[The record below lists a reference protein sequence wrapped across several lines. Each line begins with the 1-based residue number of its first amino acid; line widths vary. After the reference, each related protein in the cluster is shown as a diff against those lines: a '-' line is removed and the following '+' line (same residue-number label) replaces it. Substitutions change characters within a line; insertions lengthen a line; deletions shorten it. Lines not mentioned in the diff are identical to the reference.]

1 MDKSRPLMALGF
13 SKLLYTIYFVLF
25 AIFKISYFSIRYLAP
40 GLRPGRT
47 WSYQLALNNELVKL
61 FFEYWSITK
70 ATQPRIK
77 SDEQRNLF
85 VTLNPAN
92 PSLYCGPL
100 ADASIQPS
108 PVNGIWHPQRPS
120 LTDFSN
126 SPQDFIVLH
135 FHGGAYVL
143 LSPQDPNVSEGLD
156 ALASSLPVSAIFAPE
171 FRLSS
176 RPNCPFPAQLQDAV
190 SAYAYLL
197 NDLSIPALRIVL
209 SGDSAG
215 GNIVVS
221 LLRYLQEYPVLPMP
235 AAALLHSPWLNLS
248 VAGCTVENNPNERTD
263 FLSTA
268 YIEWGARSFTPKG
281 MDREDQWISPLFH
294 PFWCQVPIWV
304 QDGTA
309 EVLHSDIVKWI
320 EKMRGL
326 GTRIEYYGAEHMVHN
341 LLIVVRFMGLGEE
354 RAKALRA
361 AKSFLKSL
369 M

>member
-1 MDKSRPLMALGF
+1 MALQL
-13 SKLLYTIYFVLF
+13 SRVLYTIYFILF
-25 AIFKISYFSIRYLAP
+25 ATLKISYLSVRYLTP
-40 GLRPGRT
+40 SSRPCRT

-61 FFEYWSITK
+61 FFKYWSVTK
-70 ATQPRIK
+70 APQPRIK
-77 SDEQRNLF
+77 SDEQKDLF
-85 VTLNPAN
+85 TSLNPAP

-100 ADASIQPS
+100 ADTSIQPR
-108 PVNGIWHPQRPS
+108 PVNGIWHPRRPS

-126 SPQDFIVLH
+126 SPQDFIILH

-143 LSPQDPNVSEGLD
+143 LSPQDSNVSEGLD
-156 ALASSLPVSAIFAPE
+156 ALASSLPVSALFAPE
-171 FRLSS
+171 FRLAS

-190 SAYAYLL
+190 SAFAYLL
-197 NDLSIPALRIVL
+197 NDLSIPASRIVL

-221 LLRYLQEYPVLPMP
+221 LLRYLHEYAVLPLP

-281 MDREDQWISPLFH
+281 MDREDQWISPFFH
-294 PFWCQVPIWV
+294 PFRCKVPIWV

-309 EVLHSDIVKWI
+309 EVLHSDIVEWI
-320 EKMRGL
+320 EKMRRL
-326 GTRIEYYGAEHMVHN
+326 GTKVEYYGAEHMVHN
-341 LLIVVRFMGLGEE
+341 LLIVVKFMGVSEQ
-354 RAKALRA
+354 RAKALAA
-361 AKSFLKSL
+361 AKDFLGNL
-369 M
+369 G